1 MGDKNIAWLY
11 KELPKLVAAGIISEK
26 TAQQIKDYYGPL
38 EEKNKEQNLV
48 LIFSILGAVLIGS
61 GLILLLA
68 HNWSEL
74 TRLSRTLIIFTTLIG
89 AQSLVA
95 WVLLHK
101 SYSLPWREGSTTAL
115 VFIVGAA
122 IALIG
127 QTYHLPSNLANF
139 LLTWMLLILPLVYL
153 ADVTIP
159 ALFYLGGIS
168 WWSFVVQG
176 EFSLLFWLLV
186 VLIIP
191 YYIKQIKIDKTSRK
205 VSLLSW
211 TLSLSFL
218 LGIYSTLELNLYSSF
233 LWRLIYLSY
242 FSSLFLLGQKLNLQ
256 TKALEAIGLIGNFLI
271 IYELG
276 SFSET
281 DHLLF
286 KNLLTGDML
295 NYGITILLLGLN
307 IYLLWDSYIKDRD
320 NLLLGLS
327 AGILLSSLLFSKIL
341 FLNLLIYNFYLLAI
355 SLSLLLKGL
364 EEKIMKLANLGIL
377 MIAIQIIGRFF
388 FLKLSFVWRGVVF
401 VLVGISF
408 LVSNIIMSQ
417 HLRE

>member
-186 VLIIP
+186 VLIIT
-191 YYIKQIKIDKTSRK
+191 Y
-205 VSLLSW
+205 
-211 TLSLSFL
+211 
-218 LGIYSTLELNLYSSF
+218 
-233 LWRLIYLSY
+233 
-242 FSSLFLLGQKLNLQ
+242 
-256 TKALEAIGLIGNFLI
+256 
-271 IYELG
+271 
-276 SFSET
+276 
-281 DHLLF
+281 
-286 KNLLTGDML
+286 
-295 NYGITILLLGLN
+295 
-307 IYLLWDSYIKDRD
+307 
-320 NLLLGLS
+320 
-327 AGILLSSLLFSKIL
+327 
-341 FLNLLIYNFYLLAI
+341 
-355 SLSLLLKGL
+355 
-364 EEKIMKLANLGIL
+364 
-377 MIAIQIIGRFF
+377 
-388 FLKLSFVWRGVVF
+388 
-401 VLVGISF
+401 
-408 LVSNIIMSQ
+408 
-417 HLRE
+417 